1 MQPPGNTAPT
11 RWVILHTP
19 LGPCI
24 HDSVVIG
31 SLSDLRSQQ
40 NWDAS
45 SVTSMAIKICMDTH
59 YPIYILQVECEAF
72 EYLWNWSWYD
82 YVPWIPDCTKHCN
95 PFLRSSRR
103 LRIPLY
109 GWSRTWGS
117 ARLLMLMFVLPLFRV
132 IVEPLSMAATL
143 IWFIGV
149 SFVEPR
155 EALPLW
161 VCASGNKWWV
171 LGVY

>member
-1 MQPPGNTAPT
+1 MVDLYQPMQPPGNTAPT

-72 EYLWNWSWYD
+72 EYLWNRSL
-82 YVPWIPDCTKHCN
+82 VRLCT
-95 PFLRSSRR
+95 LDTG
-103 LRIPLY
+103 LY
-109 GWSRTWGS
+109 K
-117 ARLLMLMFVLPLFRV
+117 
-132 IVEPLSMAATL
+132 
-143 IWFIGV
+143 
-149 SFVEPR
+149 
-155 EALPLW
+155 AL
-161 VCASGNKWWV
+161 
-171 LGVY
+171 